1 MNLSAPHFRER
12 TPPVLRIVTLCAF
25 VLISVVFAA
34 APVVPRD
41 PTADPAFRTDDALIS
56 AALKESSLVPNLHYL
71 SDQIGPRLTGSA
83 ALNKACAW
91 AADRMR
97 DYGLENVTMEPWTIP
112 EGWERGECRARL
124 VEPDNGVRLNLASY
138 GWRKGTDG
146 KVVCDV
152 IALPKMNL
160 EEPQQSLK
168 ELQALRGKLKGA
180 IVLSGPPSKMRSIE
194 DFNKPFGQYFGGGGK
209 KGAPPKRPN
218 YEEMKAFAKER
229 DALLTKE
236 GVAALFLD
244 SGKPFGL
251 TNTTGGWGGKERA
264 SATNKL
270 PTLALAHD
278 SYSMLYRLATRGGTA
293 KTRLELEVSN
303 KFIPGPIKVF
313 NVYGEIKGSEKPD
326 EVVVIGAHIDSWD
339 LGQGTT
345 DNGTGTCIVLE
356 AARMIMR
363 TGVKPK
369 RTIRFCLFSGEE
381 QGLFGSRYHV
391 EKHKDDM
398 AKVSAALMHDV
409 GTGKVNGL
417 GIGNRPQ
424 VLALLEKELAALKPL
439 GLVDFKTPSGGGSDH
454 QSFQGKGVPAFLM
467 VQDPAYYMVSHHTAA
482 DTPARILEKDLVQGA
497 TVMAVSAVRIANL
510 PELLPREA
518 TGKGKGKRGED

>member
-1 MNLSAPHFRER
+1 
-12 TPPVLRIVTLCAF
+12 
-25 VLISVVFAA
+25 
-34 APVVPRD
+34 
-41 PTADPAFRTDDALIS
+41 
-56 AALKESSLVPNLHYL
+56 
-71 SDQIGPRLTGSA
+71 
-83 ALNKACAW
+83 
-91 AADRMR
+91 
-97 DYGLENVTMEPWTIP
+97 
-112 EGWERGECRARL
+112 
-124 VEPDNGVRLNLASY
+124 
-138 GWRKGTDG
+138 
-146 KVVCDV
+146 
-152 IALPKMNL
+152 
-160 EEPQQSLK
+160 
-168 ELQALRGKLKGA
+168 
-180 IVLSGPPSKMRSIE
+180 
-194 DFNKPFGQYFGGGGK
+194 
-209 KGAPPKRPN
+209 
-218 YEEMKAFAKER
+218 
-229 DALLTKE
+229 
-236 GVAALFLD
+236 
-244 SGKPFGL
+244 
-251 TNTTGGWGGKERA
+251 
-264 SATNKL
+264 
-270 PTLALAHD
+270 
-278 SYSMLYRLATRGGTA
+278 
-293 KTRLELEVSN
+293 VSN

-363 TGVKPK
+363 SGVKPK

-381 QGLFGSRYHV
+381 QGLYGSRHHV